1 MRMKEKKNSR
11 EFFAPFCY
19 PFHNLILNNLHNKKM
34 QGQGQAQ
41 EARVA
46 QITRAQSI
54 VLLKNVGETL
64 IYVHMTFLS
73 NKFPNH

>member
-1 MRMKEKKNSR
+1 
-11 EFFAPFCY
+11 
-19 PFHNLILNNLHNKKM
+19 M

-64 IYVHMTFLS
+64 IYIHITFLF
-73 NKFPNH
+73 N